1 VCTYAYAQSFCHLV
15 QDVGTNYEDTIESA
29 GTYYY
34 SAWTFDLPMDVYITS
49 LDPTCSEPPQ
59 VWADLTCN
67 PGVYDDPKIQELVQD
82 TAKFGIS
89 VPWAMSCE
97 TTFEDG
103 HYKHH
108 LQLGKSYRNRLKL
121 FGIDYNVRA
130 YVKVVLPC
138 GGVAHMEQDT
148 SSMACVKDARRLALT
163 DSTRVLANDSL
174 NTYLFPF
181 QDWLDQTDSVAIY
194 WAGTEPAH
202 IWLNANNCEFD
213 IDVLH
218 SWDNFIIPAN
228 SEVHLYKSYLQR
240 GIREIQD
247 STGYLFAKI
256 FSPEE
261 GRIISRTLAPDLK
274 GATLLKYDTPQ
285 KITASTDSFYCFP
298 TEWNNVE
305 WVANTRK
312 IVTMYV
318 HSSPEVAPVDSF
330 KFDFRDSLRR
340 VLIWSTPEMKELKA
354 KASGSLLYVRFACSR
369 EKFYMTPYSASSCS
383 VSVIRLRPGRTAKI
397 SRSQILSLY
406 YADVEGDSLQI
417 SCVNDTAMNLQN
429 LFIADTCQFTLR
441 WSTGATKKRCVL
453 YKQTARGGETWT
465 VDSATVAGWKEK
477 RPPVDGF
484 YYVRGTSTGTITL
497 TTTKL
502 AELDPEGDDPIYPE
516 EPVFYFA
523 NYADANGEFNWH
535 ALKEVD
541 SLWLT
546 DTIVYYGGGIN
557 IHSEPEGEGKYFS
570 EFAGID
576 VNDTVFFTFNPTD
589 STLLAT
595 LVSKYVKP
603 EDDPG
608 TLTGM
613 MNTIQKSTC
622 TKILYHGQIIIL
634 RGGNAYTTTG
644 QVIMQ

>member
-1 VCTYAYAQSFCHLV
+1 MLKRILIIIWSALVCTYAYAQSFCHLV
-15 QDVGTNYEDTIESA
+15 QEVGTYYEDTIESA

-67 PGVYDDPKIQELVQD
+67 PGVYSDPKIQELVQD
-82 TAKFGIS
+82 TAKFGVS

-97 TTFEDG
+97 TTFENG

-138 GGVAHMEQDT
+138 AGVAHMEQDT

-261 GRIISRTLAPDLK
+261 GRIISRTLAPDFK

-285 KITASTDSFYCFP
+285 KITASADSFYCFP
-298 TEWNNVE
+298 TEWKNVE

-312 IVTMYV
+312 IVTMYI
-318 HSSPEVAPVDSF
+318 HTSPEVAPIDSF
-330 KFDFRDSLRR
+330 KFDLRDSLRR
-340 VLIWSTPEMKELKA
+340 VLTWSTPEMKQIKA
-354 KASGSLLYVRFACSR
+354 KTSGSLLFIRFACSR
-369 EKFYMTPYSASSCS
+369 ETFYMTPYSIDVSSCS
-383 VSVIRLRPGRTAKI
+383 ATAIRLLPGI
-397 SRSQILSLY
+397 SYATGRSLIYRLY
-406 YADVEGDSLQI
+406 YEDVKGYPVQI
-417 SCVNDTAMNLQN
+417 SCINDNTLDLQN
-429 LFIADTCQFTLR
+429 LFIADTCEFTLR
-441 WSTGATKKRCVL
+441 YNTNATKKRCVL
-453 YKQTARGGETWT
+453 YQQTERGGATWT
-465 VDSATVAGWKEK
+465 VDSATVAGWEVK

-484 YYVRGTSTGTITL
+484 YYVRTTADGTITL
-497 TTTKL
+497 TTTKP
-502 AELDPEGDDPIYPE
+502 AEQDPEGEDPIYPE
-516 EPVFYFA
+516 DPVEPDPGPATGIDQEKVVSPYQKILH
-523 NYADANGEFNWH
+523 NGQI
-535 ALKEVD
+535 L
-541 SLWLT
+541 
-546 DTIVYYGGGIN
+546 I
-557 IHSEPEGEGKYFS
+557 IHEGK
-570 EFAGID
+570 
-576 VNDTVFFTFNPTD
+576 
-589 STLLAT
+589 
-595 LVSKYVKP
+595 
-603 EDDPG
+603 
-608 TLTGM
+608 
-613 MNTIQKSTC
+613 
-622 TKILYHGQIIIL
+622 
-634 RGGNAYTTTG
+634 AYTITG
-644 QVIMQ
+644 QTVKIE